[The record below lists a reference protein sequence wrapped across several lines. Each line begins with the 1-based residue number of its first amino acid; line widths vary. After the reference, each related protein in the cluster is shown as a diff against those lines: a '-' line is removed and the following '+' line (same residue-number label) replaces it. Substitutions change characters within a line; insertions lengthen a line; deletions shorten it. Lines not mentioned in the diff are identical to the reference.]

1 MTEEQQKII
10 FDMVKRLA
18 FEDAKVIDATAKA
31 LGIGQKNIYRLFIEY
46 HELMFSRLY
55 EEESNAP

>member
-10 FDMVKRLA
+10 FDMVKRLS
-18 FEDAKVIDATAKA
+18 FEDAKVIDATAKT
-31 LGIGQKNIYRLFIEY
+31 LDIGQKYIYRLFIEY

-55 EEESNAP
+55 EEEQI